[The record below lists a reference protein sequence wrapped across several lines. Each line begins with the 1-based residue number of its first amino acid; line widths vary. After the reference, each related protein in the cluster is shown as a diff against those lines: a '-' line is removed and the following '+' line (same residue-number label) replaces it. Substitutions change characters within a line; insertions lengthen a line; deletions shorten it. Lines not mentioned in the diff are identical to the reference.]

1 MRVTTTAKAKIA
13 LPVTVK
19 INPVR
24 TLPPGLSLPS
34 IALIEIVCFMGKI
47 VFKLIKPKE
56 RKKETR
62 VFVTDGRNAHS
73 AVLNIKSSPKN
84 LTNATM
90 RHVESVGNLRMQLT
104 VAKFSPLKKPLHS
117 NKMTPLMTQ

>member
-1 MRVTTTAKAKIA
+1 MWRIRVTIIAKGKIV
-13 LPVTVK
+13 LPVSVK

-34 IALIEIVCFMGKI
+34 IVLIAIVCFKGKI

-56 RKKETR
+56 RKKETS

-90 RHVESVGNLRMQLT
+90 QHVETVGNLRM
-104 VAKFSPLKKPLHS
+104 
-117 NKMTPLMTQ
+117 